1 MVTGKVEAT
10 TLDIIKHTGF
20 AMVDIIST
28 ARLTPTLATVSALQT
43 THLYSNTYQLAT
55 CPPEQEA
62 NSPTDHPAV
71 AQPEHMAVPRES
83 FPVSTTGKAITL
95 PASGLMRIT
104 RYACTAR

>member
-28 ARLTPTLATVSALQT
+28 AQVTPTLATVPALQT

-55 CPPEQEA
+55 CLPEQEA

-71 AQPEHMAVPRES
+71 AQPEHMAAPRES
-83 FPVSTTGKAITL
+83 FPVSTTCKAITPL
-95 PASGLMRIT
+95 TFGLIRMA